1 MTHHGTNVL
10 AHPRAGRVLNKDFD
24 EAEFVAEKIT
34 ESAELIKKATAEV
47 KSFVWGQDD
56 VIDNAFACMI
66 AGGNLLAEGPPGT
79 AKTRLISNVA
89 GVMGLDF
96 KRIQFTPDLMPS
108 DILGSEVLEEDENGK
123 KTFRFIKGPLF
134 TQYLMAD
141 EINRAAPRTQSALLE
156 AMEEKRVTVAG
167 KTYNLKRPFQV
178 MATQN
183 PIEQH
188 GTNPLPEA
196 QLDRFMMKLDINFPD
211 ADAERRVW
219 RETTGTKEDLRALFN
234 RVENGDDLTETVD
247 SDKQIKINQ
256 VLSPSHLIAIQT
268 LAKAIPI
275 SERVEKEIEMYVRG
289 LRPVEGNQKEII
301 DCVSFGPGTRAGQ
314 AFASVAKAKAL
325 MDGRTAVSVDDI
337 RAIAVPVLNHRMALN
352 YQGRSQGLT
361 VSDLIKSFKPTR

>member
-1 MTHHGTNVL
+1 MHFSNAVAYRHANDDTDVQ
-10 AHPRAGRVLNKDFD
+10 FI
-24 EAEFVAEKIT
+24 AEKIQ
-34 ESAELIKKATAEV
+34 ESAALIQRARKEV
-47 KSFVWGQDD
+47 GSFVWGQDD
-56 VIDNAFACMI
+56 VIDNSFACMI

-79 AKTRLISNVA
+79 AKTRLIANIA

-96 KRIQFTPDLMPS
+96 RRVQFTPDLMPS
-108 DILGSEVLEEDENGK
+108 DILGSEVLEEDETGK
-123 KTFRFIKGPLF
+123 KIFRFIKGPLF

-167 KTYNLKRPFQV
+167 KTYDLKRPFQV

-219 RETTGTKEDLRALFN
+219 RETTGTNIDLRALFN
-234 RVENGDDLTETVD
+234 RVENGEDLTETQD
-247 SDKQIKINQ
+247 TDRQIKIQQ
-256 VLSPSHLIAIQT
+256 VMTPSQLIAIQT

-275 SERVEKEIEMYVRG
+275 SELGEKEIERLVRG
-289 LRPVEGNQKEII
+289 LRPVEGSSKDVLNY
-301 DCVSFGPGTRAGQ
+301 VSYGPGTRAGQ
-314 AFASVAKAKAL
+314 AFTAVAKAKAL
-325 MDGRTAVSVDDI
+325 IQGKCAVDVDDI
-337 RAIAVPVLNHRMALN
+337 RSIAVAVLSHRMGLS
-352 YQGRSQGLT
+352 YQARHDKVNVPYLIERLT
-361 VSDLIKSFKPTR
+361 R